1 MRKRRFLISLF
12 SAVLMVVFI
21 SSPIFAAENEDAS
34 MIPTTGEPSID
45 PNYGEGTI
53 EDSSFQLMAN
63 QYLSGGKGTISR
75 SGTTVTVTANTTART
90 SVDVIG
96 VRITLQKWDAQKKA
110 WINLSNLGEY
120 KSHGSTVVSGQQK
133 VTVAK
138 GRYRTSCFHWV
149 QKGSK
154 VESAYSISTFIEVK

>member
-1 MRKRRFLISLF
+1 MRKSRFIVLLF
-12 SAVLMVVFI
+12 SAVLMVFLM
-21 SSPIFAAENEDAS
+21 SSPTLAAENDHAS
-34 MIPTTGEPSID
+34 MIPTTGEASID

-53 EDSSFQLMAN
+53 ENSSFRLLAN
-63 QYLSGGKGTISR
+63 QYLANGKGIISR
-75 SGTTVTVTANTTART
+75 SGTTVTASANTTART

-96 VRITLQKWDAQKKA
+96 VRITLQKWDTQKGA

-120 KSHGSTVVSGQQK
+120 KSYGSSIVSGQQK

-138 GRYRTSCFHWV
+138 GRYRISCFHWV

-154 VESAYSISTFIEVK
+154 VESASSISTYIEVK